1 MNEVIEV
8 QDTRIAIMFRKAACV
23 LGILTAANGLVAYI
37 MYPTLAK
44 TLPDHNLF
52 MSPAGSIVFTLLG
65 ISLTLLSVAPQ
76 HKLTKVFGWLV
87 AIIAIAA
94 PTIILGHY
102 ILHYQFDLD
111 AMCFPLRLKSAF
123 GDKLIMRMSPYG
135 GMCFIAIGF
144 ALLGS
149 IYPTKTLKLV
159 RPFLMLSVLVATLTT
174 IDAYMYDPNLMTPL
188 MLFAPM
194 PLHSAVTMFLAENA
208 LLLSDPSQGL
218 VQKLSAATTE
228 GMLLRRLLPVGI
240 IFPILAGFV
249 LGQDNHFYAT
259 ELGAAI
265 MTVVMI
271 VFFTIA
277 TAWSGKTITDLDL
290 RRRQAEEEL
299 EELSK
304 DLKKRADEMSAINA
318 EFEAKSNEAAAA
330 RDAALDASMQKA
342 QFLANM
348 SHEIRTPMNGVLGMV
363 EVLLRSKLSPKA
375 KEYALLI
382 RESGRSLLLVI
393 NDILDFSKIEAG
405 KMTIELVDFDPLRL
419 VEDVAE
425 LYSAEAQ
432 RKGLVLLTFIDP
444 RIPRALQGDETRL
457 RQVLGNIVSN
467 AIKFTDQG
475 KIMVRCMH
483 EAMEENGSS
492 RVKFIVE
499 DTGIGLTDDAKKLL
513 FQPILDEAASRQQTG
528 AGLGLSISHRLVEL
542 MDGKIGWMNN
552 ATAGTTF
559 WFSVPLAH
567 STRPLPLESE
577 TPALTDK
584 RVIIVD
590 DDPNAQEILEA
601 YLKSW
606 HIDCAI
612 APNAMA
618 ALGLMKN
625 AEQEHRPFD
634 LAVVDMRMPGM
645 SGLDLAKE
653 VRADNHLGKTKMI
666 LVTAYDDFDIG
677 NSAIA
682 SGFCAY
688 LTKPIKQSQLF
699 DCIVSVTNKPEEAES
714 ESTRTLELE
723 RFDLAA
729 YTARM
734 GGRLT
739 GETELPTLAGARG
752 LALVVDDNPINR
764 QVAKIL
770 LEDLGLK
777 IDVAENGREAVECF
791 EKRGYQIIFM
801 DCQMP
806 DMDGF
811 DATRA
816 IRKLEQQ
823 THRRVPIVAMTANA
837 MEGSREEC
845 IAADMDDY
853 VSKPVD
859 PNKLREV
866 VEQWLPLDESGK
878 PQMREEP
885 SDKHKQL
892 IEPLIEQATPYPV
905 EVPQQPLQPLQSL
918 QPQSIQ
924 AFPPITAPSVVPSVQ
939 PATSQPAAAQP
950 ASQSQPEPQAQ
961 DPASKAIV
969 DLASLEERFSKDDIL
984 QLFGMFES
992 SAKGDLAKVKKAIDE
1007 DDSAKVAFVA
1017 HALKGACMS
1026 IEATELYNLFY
1037 SLEKA
1042 GKKEEKEQF
1051 LPLYQEIEAA
1061 FVRAAAFMKEHLS
1074 G

>member
-1 MNEVIEV
+1 MNAP
-8 QDTRIAIMFRKAACV
+8 QDNRIAIVFRKTASV
-23 LGILTAANGLVAYI
+23 LSILTAANGLVAYI
-37 MYPTLAK
+37 MFPTLINAR
-44 TLPDHNLF
+44 LPEHNLF
-52 MSPAGSIVFTLLG
+52 MSPAGAIMFTVLG
-65 ISLTLLSVAPQ
+65 IELTLLSVSP
-76 HKLTKVFGWLV
+76 KSKVTKIFGWITALT
-87 AIIAIAA
+87 AIIAPI
-94 PTIILGHY
+94 IILGHY
-102 ILHYQFDLD
+102 FCHYSFDLD
-111 AMCFPLRLKSAF
+111 RCCFPIRLRSAF
-123 GDKLIMRMSPYG
+123 EGDLTMRMSPYG
-135 GMCFIAIGF
+135 GICFISMGL

-149 IYPTKTLKLV
+149 IFHNKFLRIV
-159 RPFLMLSVLVATLTT
+159 RPFLIFTVLVATLTT
-174 IDAYMYDPNLMTPL
+174 IDAYIYDPKLMTPL

-194 PLHSAVTMFLAENA
+194 PLHSAVTMFLAEIA
-208 LLLSDPSQGL
+208 LLLSDTEQGL
-218 VQKLSAATTE
+218 VQKLSAASTE

-240 IFPILAGFV
+240 LFPILAGFV

-265 MTVVMI
+265 MTVVMM
-271 VFFTIA
+271 VFFTIT
-277 TAWSGKTITDLDL
+277 TAWSGKTISDLDL
-290 RRRQAEEEL
+290 KRKQAEIELEALSLDLEKRVEEL
-299 EELSK
+299 T
-304 DLKKRADEMSAINA
+304 AINRA
-318 EFEAKSNEAAAA
+318 FEAKSSEAALA
-330 RDAALDASMQKA
+330 RDTALDASMQKA

-375 KEYALLI
+375 REYALLI
-382 RESGRSLLLVI
+382 RESGRSLLMVI

-405 KMTIELVDFDPLRL
+405 KMTIEIMDFDPLRL

-444 RIPRALQGDETRL
+444 RIPRVLQGDETRL
-457 RQVLGNIVSN
+457 RQVLGNLVSN

-475 KIMVRCMH
+475 KIMVRCMQ
-483 EAMEENGSS
+483 EELTDSDHS
-492 RVKFIVE
+492 RVRFIIE
-499 DTGIGLTDDAKKLL
+499 DTGIGLTDEAKKLL
-513 FQPILDEAASRQQTG
+513 FQPILDEHASRQQTG

-559 WFSVPLAH
+559 WFSVNMAH
-567 STRPLPLESE
+567 STRPLSTEQE

-590 DDPNAQEILEA
+590 DDPSSQEILEA

-606 HIDCAI
+606 HIECAV

-625 AEQEHRPFD
+625 AEQERRPFD

-653 VRADNHLGKTKMI
+653 VRSDDHLGKTKMI
-666 LVTAYDDFDIG
+666 LVTAYDDFDVG

-682 SGFCAY
+682 SGFSAY

-699 DCIVSVTNKPEEAES
+699 DCIVSVTNKAEEADER
-714 ESTRTLELE
+714 ESTQTLELE

-752 LALVVDDNPINR
+752 MALVVDDNPINR

-770 LEDLGLK
+770 LEDLGLI
-777 IDVAENGREAVECF
+777 IDVAENGKDALECF
-791 EKRGYQIIFM
+791 QKRSYQIIFM

-806 DMDGF
+806 EMDGF

-816 IRKLEQQ
+816 IRRIETQ
-823 THRRVPIVAMTANA
+823 TSRRVPIVAMTANA

-845 IAADMDDY
+845 LAADMDDY

-859 PNKLREV
+859 PNKLKEV
-866 VEQWLPLDESGK
+866 VEQWLPLDESGRK
-878 PQMREEP
+878 VLVASTTEEQEKVIASQPHDAPHAQPSASPQVSMAQP
-885 SDKHKQL
+885 A
-892 IEPLIEQATPYPV
+892 PP
-905 EVPQQPLQPLQSL
+905 PQ
-918 QPQSIQ
+918 
-924 AFPPITAPSVVPSVQ
+924 APSVQIPS
-939 PATSQPAAAQP
+939 
-950 ASQSQPEPQAQ
+950 PQAEE
-961 DPASKAIV
+961 DKIIV
-969 DLASLEERFSKDDIL
+969 DLASLRERFSPEDIL

-992 SAKGDLAKVKKAIDE
+992 SAKGDLAKVKQAIDAQ
-1007 DDSAKVAFVA
+1007 DSAKVAFVA

-1026 IEATELYNLFY
+1026 IEATELFNLFY

-1042 GKKEEKEQF
+1042 GKQDEKEQYMT
-1051 LPLYQEIEAA
+1051 LYHEIEAA
-1061 FVRAAAFMKEHLS
+1061 FVRARAFMQEHLS
-1074 G
+1074 S